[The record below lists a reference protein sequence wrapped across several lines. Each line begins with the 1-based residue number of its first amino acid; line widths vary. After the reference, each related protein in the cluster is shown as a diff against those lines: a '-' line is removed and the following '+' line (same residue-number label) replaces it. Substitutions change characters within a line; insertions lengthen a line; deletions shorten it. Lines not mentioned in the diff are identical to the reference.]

1 MPKILIIGA
10 NGQLG
15 SELAATLAEK
25 YGAGQVITSDIA
37 PAKALTGLKHVILDA
52 TDADAL
58 RRVVSENAI
67 TQVYHLAAALSA
79 TGEKKPLWAWNL
91 NMSSLLNVLELARE
105 FALRLFWPSSIA
117 VFGATTPSDHT
128 PQKTI
133 IEPETVYGI
142 SKQAGEGWC
151 RWYHRTH
158 GVDVR
163 SLRYPGL
170 ISWKTPPGGG
180 TTDYAID
187 IFRAAVAGE
196 TYTCFL
202 DANETLPMMYITDAI
217 RATIELMEAPPEAIT
232 ERGSYNVAG
241 LSFSPA
247 EIAAEI
253 ARQSPGFH
261 IEYAPDYR
269 QAIAAAW
276 PDSIDDSQ
284 AVTDWGWR
292 AGYDLPQLV
301 REMLTGMKRH
311 VPFAILP
318 RAANS

>member
-1 MPKILIIGA
+1 MPPRILIIGA

-15 SELAATLAEK
+15 SELAIALVEK
-25 YGAGQVITSDIA
+25 YGAAQVVTSDIA
-37 PAKALTGLKHVILDA
+37 PAKSGTLKHEILDA
-52 TDADAL
+52 TDAEAL
-58 RRVVSENAI
+58 RRVVVENGV
-67 TQVYHLAAALSA
+67 TQIYHLAAALSA

-91 NMSSLLNVLELARE
+91 NMSSLLNVLELAAE
-105 FALRLFWPSSIA
+105 LNLRIFWPSSIA
-117 VFGATTPSDHT
+117 VFGATTPADHT

-133 IEPETVYGI
+133 IEPETVYGV

-151 RWYHRTH
+151 RWYHKTH

-187 IFRAAVAGE
+187 IFRAAASGE

-202 DANETLPMMYITDAI
+202 DANETLPMMYMADAL
-217 RATIELMEAPPEAIT
+217 RATIELMEAPAEAIT
-232 ERGSYNVAG
+232 EHGSYNVAG
-241 LSFSPA
+241 VSFSPA

-253 ARQSPGFH
+253 TRQSPGFR

-276 PDSIDDSQ
+276 PDSLDDSQ
-284 AVTDWGWR
+284 AARDWGWR
-292 AGYDLPQLV
+292 AEYGLARLT
-301 REMLTGMKRH
+301 REMLAGMKRQT
-311 VPFAILP
+311 PATP
-318 RAANS
+318 CQMAK

>member
-15 SELAATLAEK
+15 SELAIALADK
-25 YGAGQVITSDIA
+25 YGAAQIVTSDIS
-37 PAKALTGLKHVILDA
+37 PAQPSGLRHEILDA

-58 RRVVSENAI
+58 RRVVTENAI
-67 TQVYHLAAALSA
+67 SQVYHLAAALSA
-79 TGEKKPLWAWNL
+79 TGEKNPLWAWNL
-91 NMSSLLNVLELARE
+91 NMTSLLNVLELARE
-105 FALRLFWPSSIA
+105 RKLSVFWPSSIA
-117 VFGATTPSDHT
+117 VFGSTTPADHT

-151 RWYHRTH
+151 RWYNETH

-187 IFRAAVAGE
+187 IFRAAVLGE
-196 TYTCFL
+196 TYSCFL
-202 DANETLPMMYITDAI
+202 DAHETLPMMYMADAI
-217 RATIELMEAPPEAIT
+217 RATIELMEAPADTIT
-232 ERGSYNVAG
+232 ERGSYNVSG
-241 LSFSPA
+241 VSFSPA

-276 PDSIDDSQ
+276 PDSLDDSQ
-284 AVTDWGWR
+284 AATDWGWR
-292 AGYDLPQLV
+292 AEYGLPQLV
-301 REMLTGMKRH
+301 SEMLAGMKRH
-311 VPFAILP
+311 APVTLHQMAK
-318 RAANS
+318 

>member
-1 MPKILIIGA
+1 MTKILIVGA

-15 SELAATLAEK
+15 SELATALADK
-25 YGAGQVITSDIA
+25 YGAAQVVTSDIA
-37 PAKALTGLKHVILDA
+37 PAKSSGLRHEILDA
-52 TDADAL
+52 TDANAL
-58 RRVVSENAI
+58 RRVVTENGV

-79 TGEKKPLWAWNL
+79 TGEKNPLWAWNL

-105 FALRLFWPSSIA
+105 LNLRVFWPSSIA
-117 VFGATTPSDHT
+117 VFGATTPADHT

-151 RWYHRTH
+151 RWYHETH

-170 ISWKTPPGGG
+170 ISYKTPPGGG

-187 IFRAAVAGE
+187 IFRAAVSGE
-196 TYTCFL
+196 TYSCFL
-202 DANETLPMMYITDAI
+202 DAGETLPMMYMADAV
-217 RATIELMEAPPEAIT
+217 RATIELMEAPADVIT

-241 LSFSPA
+241 VSFSPA
-247 EIAAEI
+247 ELAAEI

-276 PDSIDDSQ
+276 PDSLNDSQ
-284 AVTDWGWR
+284 AATDWGWR
-292 AGYDLPQLV
+292 AKYGLKQLV
-301 REMLTGMKRH
+301 SEMLTGMKRH
-311 VPFAILP
+311 VPVTLHQMAK
-318 RAANS
+318 